1 MLSYEYLP
9 DQVKYF
15 TRIREFE
22 YKRPGPQDA
31 TPTIQPQ
38 AMLSLPLPINMPS
51 DAYSEVIR
59 EFDQYEIGTSIDVI
73 QGAYNSGNLPS
84 LGEAVG
90 VGLTG
95 AAGLGVIASA
105 AGLIKGAKS
114 SIGDIIG
121 LGVGGQ
127 VLLDYFSTIA
137 GKSRNPHTSM
147 IFDRMGMRHF
157 SMNFL
162 LAPRDEQQSRTLD
175 SMLFYMRSKM
185 HPSFMDGNAFVLN
198 YPSMFTVEFAGFPQD
213 RMGIPRVTDSFLKSM
228 NVNAS
233 PQGQVF
239 MKGGWPALLEVN
251 LEFVELEAKTR
262 DYFQNQGNATAGGP
276 R

>member
-1 MLSYEYLP
+1 MLSYEFLP

-31 TPTIQPQ
+31 SPTIQPQ
-38 AMLSLPLPINMPS
+38 AMMSLPLPINMPA
-51 DAYSEVIR
+51 DAYAEVIR
-59 EFDQYEIGTSIDVI
+59 EFDQYEVGTAIDVI
-73 QGAYNSGNLPS
+73 QGAYESGNVPS
-84 LGEAVG
+84 IGEMAG
-90 VGLTG
+90 VGAT
-95 AAGLGVIASA
+95 ALGVIGGAAAA
-105 AGLIKGAKS
+105 AGLIKGNASK
-114 SIGDIIG
+114 IGDILG
-121 LGVGGQ
+121 LGAAGQ
-127 VLLDYFSTIA
+127 VVLDYLSVGL
-137 GKSRNPHTSM
+137 GKSRNPHTAM

-157 SMNFL
+157 SINFL

-213 RMGIPRVTDSFLKSM
+213 RMGIPRITDSFLKSM
-228 NVNAS
+228 SVNAS

-251 LEFVELEAKTR
+251 MEFVELEAKTR